1 MLYDKK
7 RKTTLAII
15 VFGII
20 VLSFTSTI
28 KLHHYIL
35 SSEQKNVDDVI
46 KKHTNDIGDGIG
58 NITGNKNGDF
68 NEKPSTTTS
77 MGFHPRVDSEN
88 LFDLENVP
96 VFMRDYF
103 DWHGKKLQEMK
114 EDAKRLKMNEDGS
127 DENDDYLS
135 KYRFLVLR
143 CAAGKKI
150 GNQRVVE
157 DRCGGLSDRLKP
169 FPLFLWYA
177 ATTNR
182 ILFIRWGRNR
192 PAPIETFMVPG
203 NVWNWTFPDELL
215 RKIEKLEDAIG
226 TDKKY
231 DENFARLYF
240 DGSTN
245 EHTEMLGKIGD
256 RGIWM
261 IEGNDFTGG
270 YSRYKNFVTSAIE
283 AASSS
288 NTKHSESSD
297 MFDASTLEPRDALY
311 ESFYHDLFHA
321 TFLPSIGVQKLL
333 SAYFY
338 DPKLQTN
345 IADGTNSDGNQ
356 VGLPPVSTRSWLPV
370 PLERNRYAV
379 AHYRAK
385 YPREPYRET
394 QNRTIL
400 RETTIHAVE
409 CAKSRVG
416 GLKAGQQSQNT
427 NSTTTLAHT
436 VSAVYVASDT
446 GEKMNHALASYGEH
460 CNDEAKLLRSY
471 LLSLMSCLPILN
483 FFTIFETSTCGGSRA
498 GHLSQPCYC
507 DFQERCQSN

>member
-1 MLYDKK
+1 MVYDKK
-7 RKTTLAII
+7 QKAKLVMI
-15 VFGII
+15 VFGMF
-20 VLSFTSTI
+20 VCFCMSTI
-28 KLHHYIL
+28 NLHGYIL
-35 SSEQKNVDDVI
+35 SSDQRNIDTVFDKTVYNVGNDV
-46 KKHTNDIGDGIG
+46 G
-58 NITGNKNGDF
+58 NLESNIDVNAIENHA
-68 NEKPSTTTS
+68 SIATTS
-77 MGFHPRVDSEN
+77 MGSHPRVDSED
-88 LFDLENVP
+88 LFDLENIP
-96 VFMRDYF
+96 VYMRDYF
-103 DWHGKKLQEMK
+103 EWHGKKLQQMR
-114 EDAKRLKMNEDGS
+114 EDAKKSKTNSNDS

-143 CAAGKKI
+143 CATGKKT
-150 GNQRVVE
+150 GKQGVVE

-215 RKIEKLEDAIG
+215 KKVEKLEEAIG
-226 TDKKY
+226 TGKKY
-231 DENFARLYF
+231 DEKFARLYF

-245 EHTEMLGKIGD
+245 QHKQMLDKIGD
-256 RGIWM
+256 QSVWM

-270 YSRYKNFVTSAIE
+270 YSRYKDFVASAIE
-283 AASSS
+283 AASAS
-288 NTKHSESSD
+288 NTNNPKSSGD
-297 MFDASTLEPRDALY
+297 MFSASTLEPSDALY

-321 TFLPSIGVQKLL
+321 TFLPSLGVRNLL

-338 DPKLQTN
+338 DPKLDEN
-345 IADGTNSDGNQ
+345 IADDNKSDGKR
-356 VGLPPVSTRSWLPV
+356 VGLQSVSTRSWLPV

-394 QNRTIL
+394 QNLTIL

-416 GLKAGQQSQNT
+416 GLKAGQHSRNT
-427 NSTTTLAHT
+427 NSTTPLTQA

-446 GEKMNHALASYGEH
+446 ALVVEAVQDAYHNHNNAISEEGTGLINAI
-460 CNDEAKLLRSY
+460 DVW
-471 LLSLMSCLPILN
+471 
-483 FFTIFETSTCGGSRA
+483 
-498 GHLSQPCYC
+498 
-507 DFQERCQSN
+507 